1 MSLDISPET
10 EARLTAKAKE
20 QGLSV
25 DAYLERQMDPP
36 KGVQGLEIL
45 KEAGMVPESV
55 LKGEAPVLP
64 VRYLGVRGTL
74 RRVEIYGDED

>member
-10 EARLTAKAKE
+10 EARLAAKAKE

-36 KGVQGLEIL
+36 KGVQVWASCRLGQSSFEEKGSWGLL
-45 KEAGMVPESV
+45 AWRC
-55 LKGEAPVLP
+55 GEPGA
-64 VRYLGVRGTL
+64 
-74 RRVEIYGDED
+74 